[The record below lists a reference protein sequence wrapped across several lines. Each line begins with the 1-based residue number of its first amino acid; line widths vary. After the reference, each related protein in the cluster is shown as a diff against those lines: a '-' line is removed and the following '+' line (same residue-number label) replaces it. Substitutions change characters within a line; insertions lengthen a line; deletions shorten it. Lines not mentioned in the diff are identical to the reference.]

1 MGAFALVRQTAFF
14 VFLLGLLGGS
24 AAPGL
29 GAQPLEAQTPAA
41 QTPAVQPV
49 LAQPPQTP
57 RPAESDEAGWSV
69 GTSLTYP
76 VVRIFPVH
84 INRRLDA
91 RREIFFG
98 PAYQGW
104 TSGTITSDVYNILLG
119 YRHYLWRGLHVE
131 LELWPGWGH
140 WYSTVTDR
148 RYAGWELWAEPK
160 IGYRFHLTPRF
171 YLQPAPGVGFGIFR
185 TNRPPRFDEDIDS
198 PIFVPQLILGVKF

>member
-1 MGAFALVRQTAFF
+1 MDALTFGRQAAFLL
-14 VFLLGLLGGS
+14 FLLGFQGGS
-24 AAPGL
+24 VALGL
-29 GAQPLEAQTPAA
+29 GTQPLVAQMPAA
-41 QTPAVQPV
+41 QTSEAQTSQPG
-49 LAQPPQTP
+49 AD
-57 RPAESDEAGWSV
+57 DEAGWSV

-76 VVRIFPVH
+76 VVRIYPFH

-104 TSGTITSDVYNILLG
+104 TSGTITSDVYNIVVG

-148 RYAGWELWAEPK
+148 RYPGWELWAEPK
-160 IGYRFHLTPRF
+160 IGYRFHLTPRL

-185 TNRPPRFDEDIDS
+185 TNRPPRFGEDIDS